1 MLDNLTQRMSR
12 AVKTIRGQARL
23 TEANTQDMLRE
34 VRLALL
40 EADVSLPVVREFV
53 ARVKDK
59 ALGQDVIGSLNP
71 GQALVG
77 EVHQTLTALMGG
89 DLGEQASELSLAVQP
104 PAVILMA
111 GLQGAGKTTTT
122 GKLARWLIEGEHTQG
137 GRKTGKKKV
146 LVVSADV
153 YRPAAIDQLKT
164 VADQVGADFLPSDP
178 SQQPEDIARHA
189 VDHARRHHYDV
200 LIVDTAGRL
209 GIDEAMMREI
219 RALHDVVKPIETLF
233 VVDAMQGQ
241 DAVNTARAFAEA
253 LPLTGVVLTKL
264 DGDARGGAA
273 LSVRHVTGKP
283 IKFVGV
289 SEKLDGLEPF
299 YPERMA
305 QRVLGMG
312 DIVSL
317 VEQAQKNIDMAEA
330 QKLAAKIK
338 SGDRFD
344 LNDFR
349 EQLGQVKKLGD
360 MGSLLEKLPAQFQA
374 AAGQIQNGQAD
385 KQLRRTEGILN
396 AMTPHERAR
405 PEVLKSSRKR
415 RIAAGAGVPVQEV
428 NRLLKQFE
436 QMQGMMKFKAA
447 GRIPVKQQSASD
459 VWADTK
465 GKIGQALR
473 CGICVPSGNTVN
485 S

>member
-1 MLDNLTQRMSR
+1 MLENLTQRLSR
-12 AVKTIRGQARL
+12 VVKTMRGEARL
-23 TEANTQDMLRE
+23 TETNTQDMLRE

-40 EADVSLPVVREFV
+40 EADVSLPVVRDFV
-53 ARVKDK
+53 ARVKEK
-59 ALGQDVIGSLNP
+59 ALGEEVVGSLSP

-77 EVHQTLTALMGG
+77 VVHRELTALMGG
-89 DLGEQASELSLAVQP
+89 DLGAEASELSLAMQP
-104 PAVILMA
+104 PAIILMA

-122 GKLARWLIEGEHTQG
+122 GKLARWLSEGNHVQN

-146 LVVSADV
+146 AVVSADV
-153 YRPAAIDQLKT
+153 YRPAAIEQLKT
-164 VADQVGADFLPSDP
+164 VAEQVGVEWIASDVT
-178 SQQPEDIARHA
+178 QKPEDIARNA
-189 VDHARRHHYDV
+189 VDYTRRHHFDV

-219 RALHDVVKPIETLF
+219 RALHDFLNPIETLF

-241 DAVNTARAFAEA
+241 DAVNTARAFGEA

-283 IKFVGV
+283 LKFVGV

-299 YPERMA
+299 HPERMA

-317 VEQAQKNIDMAEA
+317 VEQAQKNIDVAEA
-330 QKLAAKIK
+330 QKLAAKMK
-338 SGDRFD
+338 SGDKFD

-349 EQLGQVKKLGD
+349 DQLVQVKKMGD
-360 MGSLLEKLPAQFQA
+360 MSSLLEKLPAQFSQ
-374 AAGQIQNGQAD
+374 AAGQLQGGQAE

-396 AMTPHERAR
+396 SMTPLERAK
-405 PEVLKSSRKR
+405 PDLLKASRKR

-428 NRLLKQFE
+428 NRMLNQFE
-436 QMQGMMKFKAA
+436 QMQGMMKQMKKGGMAKMMRAMGGMKGLGKLGGF
-447 GRIPVKQQSASD
+447 GR
-459 VWADTK
+459 
-465 GKIGQALR
+465 
-473 CGICVPSGNTVN
+473 
-485 S
+485 